1 MRCVG
6 ATACSFPATGAVSGR
21 CALRERPRRIRIVF
35 SFDANV
41 PPMNH
46 HANLKPDAAHADAL
60 AGSRLPWLPT
70 EVMAVRIGG
79 FAVLK

>member
-1 MRCVG
+1 
-6 ATACSFPATGAVSGR
+6 
-21 CALRERPRRIRIVF
+21 
-35 SFDANV
+35 
-41 PPMNH
+41 MNS